1 MSLSNLE
8 VLKQS
13 TQWEILSDWS
23 IYLTVLHMDGQ
34 LLRWMKGYHE
44 MTSEQKDTTSK
55 FNQIVQTSSNI
66 QTKLQLNS
74 GILQQKYFQI

>member
-1 MSLSNLE
+1 
-8 VLKQS
+8 
-13 TQWEILSDWS
+13 
-23 IYLTVLHMDGQ
+23 MDGQ

-44 MTSEQKDTTSK
+44 MTSEQKDTTSN

-74 GILQQKYFQI
+74 GILQQKYFKI